1 MDRRAFLATT
11 ALATA
16 LPALPARAKAV
27 DSYNGNDLPMP
38 GPRDGLDPR
47 PIPEE
52 PGRLLLDRG
61 WRFHLG
67 DVPMPEIKGHQ
78 ASYEN
83 AKAGAAHGAA
93 AMTFDD
99 SDWREVTLPHDW
111 AIEAPVDQ
119 AANIAQGYRKRG
131 VGWYRRTIR
140 LDPAL
145 KGKYLELDFGAIATH
160 ATIWINGTIVDR
172 NWSGYNGVHV
182 DLTPYARFGDELNTI
197 AIRVDADP
205 MEGWWYEGAGIY
217 RHVWLAARE
226 PVHIVTD
233 GVHCDPRR
241 AEDGSWSVPIEVI
254 VRNIGIEETM
264 VSAEVE
270 LHDAQD
276 RRITLPV
283 TTGGKIGPLATR
295 TFTLSLPV
303 ENPQLWSPDSPTL
316 YKLYVHAHRITG
328 HDHKWPADERIIKIG
343 FRWFHFDSKTG
354 FHLNGQPLK
363 IKGTCNHQDHAG
375 VGTAIPDSLWDWRV
389 RRLKALGSNAI
400 RMSHNA
406 PPVELLDACDRH
418 GLLVMNEN
426 RQFNPSPDYMAQL
439 EWLVRRDRNRP
450 SVFMW
455 SVFNEEP
462 MQGSSQGYEMVRR
475 MAATVKALDDSRP
488 VTAAMNDGMFTPSN
502 VSHAV
507 DVVGFN
513 YQIPQYDKY
522 HAAFPDKPLTS
533 SEDTSAFST
542 RGEWASD
549 KARNVMTSYD
559 DEGAPWGATH
569 TAAWKAIA
577 ERPFLAGGFVWT
589 GFDYHGEP
597 TPFEWP
603 STSSFFGIMDIC
615 GFPKLAFHQHRAQWI
630 DDAPVLALQPHWNW
644 PGKEGTP
651 IRVVALTNAQRVT
664 LLLNGRKV
672 GEASVDRL
680 KQPEFQ
686 VPYAPGK
693 LEAIGYRGGSEVAR
707 AVVETVGAPV
717 ALRLTPDR
725 RTMAGDGEDAQPVTV
740 DAVDSRGRHV
750 PLANLTASF
759 AIEGGEIIGL
769 GNGNPNDHDPEKGN
783 ARKLFNGL
791 AQVIVRAAPGRGRL
805 TLRATASGL
814 KAAVLTVDRVAAT
827 PRAQVANTRP
837 EMLLSFWARAPFSTT
852 RPDPLAKIG
861 TDDRYATAR
870 GRSGRL
876 EGPSDAGR
884 WNGYQ
889 MTFTPPARVRQRG
902 GMLTFSELVGSA
914 EIWLD
919 GKKLAEKGDPAPA
932 PLIVALPAGQGERNL
947 VVLVE
952 AEAGKASGFG
962 KMVVLREKVDQ

>member
-16 LPALPARAKAV
+16 LPALPARAKPA
-27 DSYNGNDLPMP
+27 DSYNGSDLPMP
-38 GPRDGLDPR
+38 APRDGPAPR
-47 PIPEE
+47 PAPEE
-52 PGRLLLDRG
+52 PGRLLIDQG

-67 DVPMPEIKGHQ
+67 DIPMPEIKGHQ

-83 AKAGAAHGAA
+83 AKAGASHGAA

-111 AIEAPVDQ
+111 AIEAPVDPQ
-119 AANIAQGYRKRG
+119 ANIAQGYRRRG

-145 KGKYLELDFGAIATH
+145 KGKFLELDFGAIATH

-197 AIRVDADP
+197 AIRVDATP

-217 RHVWLAARE
+217 RHVWLAVRE

-241 AEDGSWSVPIEVI
+241 AADGSWTVPIEIELGNISTENRTVMVQATLASTDSVGI
-254 VRNIGIEETM
+254 VMQSVN
-264 VSAEVE
+264 VEVRP
-270 LHDAQD
+270 LVMATA
-276 RRITLPV
+276 RLNLP
-283 TTGGKIGPLATR
+283 AAD
-295 TFTLSLPV
+295 
-303 ENPQLWSPDSPTL
+303 PQLWSPESPTL
-316 YKLYVHAHRITG
+316 YQLYIRVGDGDKLL
-328 HDHKWPADERIIKIG
+328 DERCINIG
-343 FRWFHFDSKTG
+343 FRWFHFDSRIG
-354 FHLNGQPLK
+354 FHLNGAPLK

-375 VGTAIPDSLWDWRV
+375 VGTAIPESLWDWRI

-406 PPVELLDACDRH
+406 PPTELLDACDRH

-426 RQFNPSPDYMAQL
+426 RQFNPSRDYMAQL

-533 SEDTSAFST
+533 SEDTSAFAT
-542 RGEWASD
+542 RGEWVTD

-569 TAAWKAIA
+569 TTAWKAIA

-630 DDAPVLALQPHWNW
+630 DDEPVLALQPHWNW

-651 IRVVALTNAQRVT
+651 IRVVALTNAERVV
-664 LLLNGRKV
+664 LRLNGKPV
-672 GEASVDRL
+672 GEAMVDRL

-686 VPYAPGK
+686 VAYAPGK
-693 LEAIGYRGGSEVAR
+693 LEAIGYRGGREVAR
-707 AVVETVGAPV
+707 AVIETVGAPV

-725 RTMAGDGEDAQPVTV
+725 RVMAGDGEDAQPVTV
-740 DAVDSRGRHV
+740 DAIDSRGRHV
-750 PLANLTASF
+750 PTVNLPADFT
-759 AIEGGEIIGL
+759 IEGGEIIGL
-769 GNGNPNDHDPEKGN
+769 GNGNPNDHDPEKGS

-805 TLRATASGL
+805 VLRATAPGL
-814 KAAVLTVDRVAAT
+814 KPATLTLDRIAAT
-827 PRAQVANTRP
+827 PRRQVANTRP
-837 EMLLSFWARAPFSTT
+837 EMLLSFWARAPFTAT
-852 RPDPLAKIG
+852 RPDPLAKIDTG
-861 TDDRYATAR
+861 DRYATAR

-884 WNGYQ
+884 WNAYQ
-889 MTFTPPARVRQRG
+889 MNFMPPARVRKQG
-902 GMLTFSELVGSA
+902 GVLTFTELAGGA
-914 EIWLD
+914 EVWLD
-919 GKKLAEKGDPAPA
+919 GKKLAEKRDPAPA
-932 PLIVALPAGQGERNL
+932 RLDVALPAGQSERNL

-952 AEAGKASGFG
+952 AEPGKPSGFG
-962 KMVVLREKVDQ
+962 KMVVVREKVDR

>member
-1 MDRRAFLATT
+1 MDRRMFLASS
-11 ALATA
+11 AIATA
-16 LPALPARAKAV
+16 LPIDLAQASGRATW
-27 DSYNGNDLPMP
+27 DLPMP
-38 GPRDGLDPR
+38 PARQEPDP
-47 PIPEE
+47 PYPAEE
-52 PGRLLLDRG
+52 PARLRLDRG

-93 AMTFDD
+93 ALTFDD
-99 SDWREVTLPHDW
+99 SDWPEVDLPHDW
-111 AIEAPVDQ
+111 AIEPPVDR
-119 AANIAQGYRKRG
+119 AANIAQGYRRRG
-131 VGWYRRTIR
+131 IGWYRRTIR

-145 KGKYLELDFGAIATH
+145 QGKFLEIDFGAIATH
-160 ATIWINGTIVDR
+160 ATIWFNGTIVDR
-172 NWSGYNGVHV
+172 NWSGYNGVQV
-182 DLTPYARFGDELNTI
+182 DVTPYARFGDELNTI

-217 RHVWLAARE
+217 RHVWLAVRE

-241 AEDGSWSVPIEVI
+241 AADGSWTVPVTVTLNNIATASRKVRVNASLEDPNRSFIAAAVAELEVAPLVPIEA
-254 VRNIGIEETM
+254 NF
-264 VSAEVE
+264 S
-270 LHDAQD
+270 
-276 RRITLPV
+276 
-283 TTGGKIGPLATR
+283 
-295 TFTLSLPV
+295 LSPTD
-303 ENPQLWSPDSPTL
+303 PKLWSPDSPML
-316 YKLYVHAHRITG
+316 YPLVVRVLDGDKLL
-328 HDHKWPADERIIKIG
+328 DERRINIG
-343 FRWFHFDSKTG
+343 FRWFRFDSRTG
-354 FHLNGQPLK
+354 FHLNGRPLK

-375 VGTAIPDSLWDWRV
+375 VGTAIPDALWDWRV

-475 MAATVKALDDSRP
+475 MAAAVKALDGSRP

-513 YQIPQYDKY
+513 YQIAQYDKY
-522 HAAFPDKPLTS
+522 HTAFPDKPLTS

-549 KARNVMTSYD
+549 KARNIMTSYD

-630 DDAPVLALQPHWNW
+630 DDEPVLALQPHWNW
-644 PGKEGTP
+644 PGKEGQP
-651 IRVVALTNAQRVT
+651 IRVVALTNAERVV
-664 LLLNGRKV
+664 LLLNGKPA
-672 GEASVDRL
+672 GEAMVDRL
-680 KQPEFQ
+680 NMPEFQ

-693 LEAIGYRGGSEVAR
+693 LEAIGYRGGREVAR
-707 AVVETVGAPV
+707 THIETTGAPV
-717 ALRLTPDR
+717 ALRITPDR
-725 RTMAGDGEDAQPVTV
+725 RVMLGDGEDAQPLTI
-740 DAVDSRGRHV
+740 DAIDRAGRHV
-750 PLANLTASF
+750 PTANYPVSF
-759 AIEGGEIIGL
+759 TIEGGKITGL
-769 GNGNPNDHDPEKGN
+769 GNGNPNDHDPEKGD

-791 AQVIVRAAPGRGRL
+791 AQVIVQAASSRGKL
-805 TLRATASGL
+805 MLRATAPGL
-814 KAAVLTVDRVAAT
+814 KPAMLTIDRIAAE
-827 PRAQVANTRP
+827 PRKQVANARP
-837 EMLLSFWARAPFSTT
+837 EMLLSFWARAPFSAA
-852 RPDPLAKIG
+852 RPDPLGQIG
-861 TDDRYATAR
+861 SEDRYATAR

-876 EGPSDAGR
+876 EGPSNAGP
-884 WNGYQ
+884 WNAYR
-889 MTFTPPARVRQRG
+889 MEFTPQKRVQQRG
-902 GMLTFSELVGSA
+902 GAIIFTEVVGRA

-919 GKKLAEKGDPAPA
+919 GQRVAEKTDLTPGPIEV
-932 PLIVALPAGQGERNL
+932 PLAAGERRRKL
-947 VVLVE
+947 TVLVE
-952 AEAGKASGFG
+952 AEPGKPSGLA
-962 KMVVLREKVDQ
+962 KLVAVREPSTTVSSER

>member
-11 ALATA
+11 ALASA
-16 LPALPARAKAV
+16 LPAFPARAKAV
-27 DSYNGNDLPMP
+27 DTYNGSDLPMP
-38 GPRDGLDPR
+38 APRDGLDPR

-78 ASYEN
+78 ATYEN

-111 AIEAPVDQ
+111 AIDTPVDPQ
-119 AANIAQGYRKRG
+119 ANVSQGYRRRG
-131 VGWYRRTIR
+131 IGWYRRTIR

-145 KGKYLELDFGAIATH
+145 KGKFLEIDFGGIATN

-172 NWSGYNGVHV
+172 NWSGYNSVYV

-197 AIRVDADP
+197 AIRVDAQP

-217 RHVWLAARE
+217 RHVWLAVRA

-241 AEDGSWSVPIEVI
+241 AGDGSWSVPIEVTLG
-254 VRNIGIEETM
+254 NIAADARRVTVEAELLSPQGAKLTGN
-264 VSAEVE
+264 SADAEVQP
-270 LHDAQD
+270 LRTATASL
-276 RRITLPV
+276 RLPV
-283 TTGGKIGPLATR
+283 ADPR
-295 TFTLSLPV
+295 
-303 ENPQLWSPDSPTL
+303 LWSPDSPTL
-316 YKLYVHAHRITG
+316 YPLLVRVRDGETLI
-328 HDHKWPADERIIKIG
+328 DERRIPIG
-343 FRWFHFDSKTG
+343 FRTFMFDSRTG

-363 IKGTCNHQDHAG
+363 IKGTCNHLDHAG
-375 VGTAIPDSLWDWRV
+375 VGTAMPDPLWDWRV

-462 MQGSSQGYEMVRR
+462 MQGSPQGYEMVRR

-488 VTAAMNDGMFTPSN
+488 VTAAMNDGMFTPLN
-502 VSHAV
+502 VSQAV

-542 RGEWASD
+542 RGEWATD
-549 KARNVMTSYD
+549 KTRNIMTSYD

-569 TAAWKAIA
+569 AAAWKAIA
-577 ERPFLAGGFVWT
+577 ERPFVAGGFVWT

-603 STSSFFGIMDIC
+603 STSSFFGIMDLC

-630 DDAPVLALQPHWNW
+630 DDTPVLALQPHWNW
-644 PGKEGTP
+644 PGKEGQP
-651 IRVVALTNAQRVT
+651 IRVVALTNAERVT
-664 LLLNGRKV
+664 LLLNGKKV
-672 GEASVDRL
+672 GEATVDLL

-693 LEAIGYRGGSEVAR
+693 LEAIGYRGGREVAR
-707 AVVETVGAPV
+707 AVIETVGAAV
-717 ALRLTPDR
+717 KLRLTPDR
-725 RTMAGDGEDAQPVTV
+725 RVMAGDGEDAQPVTI

-750 PLANLTASF
+750 PLANLPANFT
-759 AIEGGEIIGL
+759 IEGGEIIGL
-769 GNGNPNDHDPEKGN
+769 GNGNPNDHDPEKGS

-791 AQVIVRAAPGRGRL
+791 AQVIVRAAPGRGKL

-814 KAAVLTVDRVAAT
+814 KPATLVIDRIAVP
-827 PRAQVANTRP
+827 PRAQVANARP
-837 EMLLSFWARAPFSTT
+837 EMLLRFWARAPFAPT
-852 RPDPLAKIG
+852 RPDPLGKIG
-861 TDDRYATAR
+861 TDDRSATAR

-889 MTFTPPARVRQRG
+889 MNFTPPASVRRLG
-902 GMLTFSELVGSA
+902 GVLTFTELVGSA

-919 GKKLAEKGDPAPA
+919 SKKIAEKRDPAPA
-932 PLIVALPAGQGERNL
+932 PLDVTLPAGQGERSL

-952 AEAGKASGFG
+952 AEPGKASGFG
-962 KMVVLREKVDQ
+962 KMVVVREKVDQ

>member
-1 MDRRAFLATT
+1 MDRRMFLASGAATT
-11 ALATA
+11 TLPVNLAQA
-16 LPALPARAKAV
+16 SLRAPW
-27 DSYNGNDLPMP
+27 DLPMP
-38 GPRDGLDPR
+38 QAREGLDP
-47 PIPEE
+47 PYPAEE

-99 SDWREVTLPHDW
+99 SDWREIDLPHDW
-111 AIEAPVDQ
+111 AIEAPVDRD
-119 AANIAQGYRKRG
+119 ANIAQGYRRRG

-145 KGKYLELDFGAIATH
+145 KGKFLELDFGAIATH

-172 NWSGYNGVHV
+172 NWSGYNGIHV

-197 AIRVDADP
+197 AIRVDAEP

-217 RHVWLAARE
+217 RHIWLAVRE

-241 AEDGSWSVPIEVI
+241 AESGSWSVPVEVALGNVATDARNVTIEARLTGPDGSPAAAPASASAS
-254 VRNIGIEETM
+254 VRPLVPAT
-264 VSAEVE
+264 AR
-270 LHDAQD
+270 LA
-276 RRITLPV
+276 LPV
-283 TTGGKIGPLATR
+283 AAPR
-295 TFTLSLPV
+295 
-303 ENPQLWSPDSPTL
+303 LWSPDDPALYALHVTL
-316 YKLYVHAHRITG
+316 RDGDRLL
-328 HDHKWPADERIIKIG
+328 DERRIRIG
-343 FRWFHFDSKTG
+343 FRWFRFDSRTG
-354 FHLNGQPLK
+354 FHLNGKPLK

-375 VGTAIPDSLWDWRV
+375 VGTAIPDALWDWRV

-426 RQFNPSPDYMAQL
+426 RQFNPSPDYMEQL
-439 EWLVRRDRNRP
+439 RWLVRRDRNRP

-475 MAATVKALDDSRP
+475 MAAAVKALDDSRP

-542 RGEWASD
+542 RGEWATD
-549 KARNVMTSYD
+549 RPRNVMTSYD

-569 TAAWKAIA
+569 GAAWKAIA

-615 GFPKLAFHQHRAQWI
+615 GFPKLAFHQHCAQWI

-644 PGKEGTP
+644 PGKEGQP
-651 IRVVALTNAQRVT
+651 IRVVALTNADRVV
-664 LLLNGRKV
+664 LRLDGKPA
-672 GEASVDRL
+672 GEAAVDRL
-680 KQPEFQ
+680 AMPEFRI
-686 VPYAPGK
+686 PYAPGR
-693 LEAIGYRGGSEVAR
+693 LEAIAYRGGREVAR
-707 AVVETVGAPV
+707 THIETTGAPV
-717 ALRLTPDR
+717 ALRITPDR
-725 RTMAGDGEDAQPVTV
+725 RVMLGNGEDAQPLTI
-740 DAVDSRGRHV
+740 DAIDASGRHV
-750 PLANLTASF
+750 PTANLPARF

-769 GNGNPNDHDPEKGN
+769 GNGDPNDHDPEKGD
-783 ARKLFNGL
+783 ARRLFNGL
-791 AQVIVRAAPGRGRL
+791 AQVIVRAAPGRGKL
-805 TLRATASGL
+805 TLRATAPGL
-814 KAAVLTVDRVAAT
+814 RPAALTIDRIAAE
-827 PRAQVANTRP
+827 PRKQVANIRP
-837 EMLLSFWARAPFSTT
+837 EMLLSFWARAPFSAA
-852 RPDPLAKIG
+852 RPDPLGQIG
-861 TDDRYATAR
+861 SEDRYATAR

-876 EGPSDAGR
+876 EGPSDAGP
-884 WNGYQ
+884 WNAYR
-889 MTFTPPARVRQRG
+889 MEFTPQARVRQRG
-902 GMLTFSELVGSA
+902 GAIVFTEIAGRA
-914 EIWLD
+914 EIWID
-919 GKKLAEKGDPAPA
+919 GQRVARKTDFAPA
-932 PLIVALPAGQGERNL
+932 SLEVPLAPGERPRKL
-947 VVLVE
+947 IVLVE
-952 AEAGKASGFG
+952 AEPGKPSGFG
-962 KMVVLREKVDQ
+962 KLVAVREPQRTAP

>member
-11 ALATA
+11 ALTGAI
-16 LPALPARAKAV
+16 PALAGRAEAAPAY
-27 DSYNGNDLPMP
+27 DGSDLPMP
-38 GPRDGLDPR
+38 PPRDTLGTAYP
-47 PIPEE
+47 PQE
-52 PGRLLLDRG
+52 PGRLSLDKG

-67 DVPMPEIKGHQ
+67 DIPMPEIKGHQ

-83 AKAGAAHGAA
+83 AKAGASHGAA
-93 AMTFDD
+93 AMSFDD
-99 SDWREVTLPHDW
+99 SDWREVDLPHDW
-111 AIEAPVDQ
+111 AIEAPVDPD
-119 AANIAQGYRKRG
+119 ANLAQGYRRRG

-145 KGKYLELDFGAIATH
+145 QGKFLEIDFGAIATQ
-160 ATIWINGTIVDR
+160 ATIWVNGTIVDR

-182 DLTPYARFGDELNTI
+182 DLTPFARFGDELNTI

-217 RHVWLAARE
+217 RHVWLAIRE

-241 AEDGSWSVPIEVI
+241 AADGSWTVPVEVTLNNIATENRNVIVKTALARPEGTRVVEESAAVEIRPLVPATARMTLSVP
-254 VRNIGIEETM
+254 
-264 VSAEVE
+264 
-270 LHDAQD
+270 D
-276 RRITLPV
+276 
-283 TTGGKIGPLATR
+283 
-295 TFTLSLPV
+295 
-303 ENPQLWSPDSPTL
+303 PQLWSPDSPTL
-316 YKLYVHAHRITG
+316 YPLFVRVFDG
-328 HDHKWPADERIIKIG
+328 DRLLDERRIDIG
-343 FRWFHFDSKTG
+343 FRWFRFDGKTG

-375 VGTAIPDSLWDWRV
+375 VGTAIPDALWDWRV

-418 GLLVMNEN
+418 GLLVMDEN
-426 RQFNPSPDYMAQL
+426 RQFNPSPDYMEQL
-439 EWLVRRDRNRP
+439 TWMVRRDRNRP
-450 SVFMW
+450 SVILW

-462 MQGSSQGYEMVRR
+462 MQGSPQGYEMVRR
-475 MAATVKALDDSRP
+475 MAAAVKALDESRP
-488 VTAAMNDGMFTPSN
+488 VTAAMNNGMFSPSN

-542 RGEWASD
+542 RGEWATD
-549 KARNVMTSYD
+549 KSRNIMTSYD

-569 TAAWKAIA
+569 GDAWRAIA

-644 PGKEGTP
+644 AGKECQP
-651 IRVVALTNAQRVT
+651 IRVVALTNAERVV
-664 LLLNGRKV
+664 LLLNGKKV
-672 GEASVDRL
+672 GESAVDRL
-680 KQPEFQ
+680 RQPEFQ

-693 LEAIGYRGGSEVAR
+693 LEAIAYRGGREVAR
-707 AVVETVGAPV
+707 AQVETTGPAV

-725 RTMAGDGEDAQPVTV
+725 RVMRGDGEDAQPVTL
-740 DAVDSRGRHV
+740 DAVDSKGRHV
-750 PLANLTASF
+750 PTVNLPASF

-791 AQVIVRAAPGRGRL
+791 AQVIVRAAPGRGKLR
-805 TLRATASGL
+805 LRATAPGL
-814 KAAVLTVDRVAAT
+814 KPAALSVDRVAAE
-827 PRAQVANTRP
+827 PRAAVANTRP
-837 EMLLSFWARAPFSTT
+837 EMLLSFWERAPFTAA
-852 RPDPLAKIG
+852 RPDPNAPIAAG
-861 TDDRYATAR
+861 DRYATMR
-870 GRSGRL
+870 GQSGRL

-884 WNGYQ
+884 WNAYR
-889 MTFTPPARVRQRG
+889 MTFTPQARVRQRG
-902 GMLTFSELVGSA
+902 GALVFTELVGSA
-914 EIWLD
+914 EVWLD
-919 GKKLAEKGDPAPA
+919 GRKVAEKRDPAPA
-932 PLIVALPAGQGERNL
+932 PLEVPLPAGNAERTL

-952 AEAGKASGFG
+952 AEPGKASGFG
-962 KMVVLREKVDQ
+962 KLVAVREVTAR

>member
-16 LPALPARAKAV
+16 LPAFPARAKAV
-27 DSYNGNDLPMP
+27 DTYNGGDVPMP
-38 GPRDGLDPR
+38 APRDGLDPR
-47 PIPEE
+47 PTPEE
-52 PGRLLLDRG
+52 PGRLLLDQG

-78 ASYEN
+78 ATYEN

-111 AIEAPVDQ
+111 AIEGAVDPQ
-119 AANIAQGYRKRG
+119 ANVSQGYRRRG
-131 VGWYRRTIR
+131 IGWYRRTIR

-145 KGKYLELDFGAIATH
+145 QGKFLEIDFGGIATN

-172 NWSGYNGVHV
+172 NWSGFNGVHV

-197 AIRVDADP
+197 AIRVDAEP

-217 RHVWLAARE
+217 RHVWLAVRA
-226 PVHIVTD
+226 PVYIVTD

-241 AEDGSWSVPIEVI
+241 AADGSWSVPVEVTLGNISTENRTVMVQVTLASTDNVGI
-254 VRNIGIEETM
+254 V
-264 VSAEVE
+264 VQSVHAEVRP
-270 LHDAQD
+270 LVTATARLD
-276 RRITLPV
+276 LPV
-283 TTGGKIGPLATR
+283 TD
-295 TFTLSLPV
+295 
-303 ENPQLWSPDSPTL
+303 PQLWSPESPTL
-316 YKLYVHAHRITG
+316 YPLEVRVLDGDKLIDTRHFN
-328 HDHKWPADERIIKIG
+328 IG
-343 FRWFHFDSKTG
+343 FRTFTFDSRTG

-406 PPVELLDACDRH
+406 PPTELLDACDRH

-450 SVFMW
+450 SVFLW

-462 MQGSSQGYEMVRR
+462 MQGSPQGYEMVRR

-502 VSHAV
+502 VSQAV

-542 RGEWASD
+542 RGEWVTD
-549 KARNVMTSYD
+549 KTRNIMTSYD

-569 TAAWKAIA
+569 AAAWKAIA
-577 ERPFLAGGFVWT
+577 ERPFVAGGFVWT

-630 DDAPVLALQPHWNW
+630 DDTPVLALQPHWNW

-651 IRVVALTNAQRVT
+651 IRVVVLTNAERVT
-664 LLLNGRKV
+664 LLLNGKKV
-672 GEASVDRL
+672 GEAAVDRL

-693 LEAIGYRGGSEVAR
+693 LEAIGYRGGREVAR
-707 AVVETVGAPV
+707 AVIETVGAAV
-717 ALRLTPDR
+717 KLRLTPDR
-725 RTMAGDGEDAQPVTV
+725 RVMAGDGEDAQPITV

-750 PLANLTASF
+750 PLVNLPAGFT
-759 AIEGGEIIGL
+759 IEGGEIIGL
-769 GNGNPNDHDPEKGN
+769 GNGNPNDHDPEKGS

-791 AQVIVRAAPGRGRL
+791 AQVIVRAAAGRGKL
-805 TLRATASGL
+805 VLRATAPGL
-814 KAAVLTVDRVAAT
+814 EPTTLTIDRVVAT
-827 PRAQVANTRP
+827 PRAQVADTRP
-837 EMLLSFWARAPFSTT
+837 EMLLSFWARVPFTAT
-852 RPDPLAKIG
+852 RPDPNAKVG

-889 MTFTPPARVRQRG
+889 MNFTPPASVRRRG
-902 GMLTFSELVGSA
+902 GVLTFTELAGSA

-919 GKKLAEKGDPAPA
+919 GKKIGEKRDPASA
-932 PLIVALPAGQGERNL
+932 RLDVTLPAGQGERSL
-947 VVLVE
+947 VVLVQ
-952 AEAGKASGFG
+952 AEPGKASGFG
-962 KMVVLREKVDQ
+962 KMVVVREKVDQ